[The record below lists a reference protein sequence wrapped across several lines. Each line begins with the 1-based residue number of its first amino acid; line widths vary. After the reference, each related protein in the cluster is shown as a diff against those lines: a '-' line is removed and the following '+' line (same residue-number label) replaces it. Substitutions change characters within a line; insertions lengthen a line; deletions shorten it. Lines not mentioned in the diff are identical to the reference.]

1 MRSPVELSEVDAE
14 IEAQHRLARA
24 KLAAANERFERALAE
39 SERLKR
45 AAQRPM
51 DEELTGPA
59 LVAALAEAEES
70 YRKSL
75 AALTT
80 DSSDAA
86 RWRCARALI
95 ELDRLS
101 SQVSGRRV
109 R

>member
-1 MRSPVELSEVDAE
+1 MRNPTEVSEVDAE
-14 IEAQHRLARA
+14 VEAQHLLARA

-45 AAQRPM
+45 AAQRSA

-59 LVAALAEAEES
+59 LVTALAAAEES

-101 SQVSGRRV
+101 AQRSARRV